1 MRYLLIVAALALPL
15 GACNRQDEGTQIA
28 VTANGSGGS
37 IGKGGEVKID
47 TPAFKGAF
55 KLPQINLTAENFDIN
70 GVHLYPDSK
79 IASVNVDGTGKDKV
93 TVRFTSPGD
102 VATVRGWFA
111 EQFAEA
117 GNPVKVEGNTLTG
130 HDDDQTFTIDLTEQ
144 GGQSAGVV
152 RIGGA

>member
-1 MRYLLIVAALALPL
+1 MRSLLILATFALPL
-15 GACNRQDEGTQIA
+15 AACDRSQEGTQVA

-37 IGKGGEVKID
+37 IDKGGEVKID

-79 IASVNVDGTGKDKV
+79 IASVNVDGTGRDKV

-102 VATVRGWFA
+102 VTTVRGWFA
-111 EQFAEA
+111 EQFAKA
-117 GNPVKVEGNTLTG
+117 GNPVKVAGNTLTG
-130 HDDDQTFTIDLTEQ
+130 KDDDQTFTIDLTEQ
-144 GGQSAGVV
+144 DGQSAGVV
-152 RIGGA
+152 RIGDA

>member
-1 MRYLLIVAALALPL
+1 MRCSTILLAGVLALSL
-15 GACNRQDEGTQIA
+15 AACDRGGEGTQIA
-28 VTANGSGGS
+28 ITANGSGGAM
-37 IGKGGEVKID
+37 GKDGDVKID

-93 TVRFTSPGD
+93 TVRFTSPAD
-102 VATVRGWFA
+102 PAIVRGWFA
-111 EQFAEA
+111 DQFAKA
-117 GNPVKVEGNTLTG
+117 GTSVKVDGNALTG
-130 HDDDQTFTIDLTEQ
+130 KDDDETFTIDLSPQ

-152 RIGGA
+152 RIG

>member
-1 MRYLLIVAALALPL
+1 MRSLLILATFALPL
-15 GACNRQDEGTQIA
+15 AACDRSQEGTQVA

-37 IGKGGEVKID
+37 IDKGGEVKID

-55 KLPQINLTAENFDIN
+55 KLPQINLAAENFDIN

-102 VATVRGWFA
+102 VATVCGWFA
-111 EQFAEA
+111 EQFAKA
-117 GNPVKVEGNTLTG
+117 GNPVKVAGNTLTG
-130 HDDDQTFTIDLTEQ
+130 KDDDQTFTIDLTEQ
-144 GGQSAGVV
+144 DGQSAGVV
-152 RIGGA
+152 RIGDA

>member
-1 MRYLLIVAALALPL
+1 MRSLLILATFALPL
-15 GACNRQDEGTQIA
+15 AACDRSQEGTQVA

-37 IGKGGEVKID
+37 IDKGGEVKID

-93 TVRFTSPGD
+93 TVRFTSPAD

-111 EQFAEA
+111 DQFANK
-117 GNPVKVEGNTLTG
+117 GTPVRVEGNTLTG
-130 HDDDQTFTIDLTEQ
+130 RDDDHSFTIDFSDRA
-144 GGQSAGVV
+144 GQSDGVV
-152 RIGGA
+152 KIRDA

>member
-1 MRYLLIVAALALPL
+1 MRCSTILLAGVLALSL
-15 GACNRQDEGTQIA
+15 AACDRGGEGTQIA
-28 VTANGSGGS
+28 ITANGSGGAM
-37 IGKGGEVKID
+37 GKDGDVKID

-93 TVRFTSPGD
+93 TVRFTSPAD
-102 VATVRGWFA
+102 PATVRGWFA
-111 EQFAEA
+111 DQFAKA
-117 GNPVKVEGNTLTG
+117 GTSVKVDGNTLTG
-130 HDDDQTFTIDLTEQ
+130 KDDDETFTIDLSPQ

-152 RIGGA
+152 RIG